1 MKTIKSVYKIGN
13 GPSSSHTVGP
23 YNAAQV
29 FKSRY
34 PDADAFR
41 VTLFGSLAF
50 TGEGHGTQKAI
61 KSAIPGAV
69 VVFDREKGNLPHPN
83 TMLFEAFKG
92 STLLGSNYIY
102 SVGGGSIRIE
112 NEESD
117 DEKEVYPQ
125 KYFSEILKICHDR
138 SLNLAQFI
146 SRMEGPSLYG
156 YLQTVWEAMKDS
168 IHRGLNAEG
177 ILPGGLGVAK
187 KAKIQDNNLLYNIV
201 RPIVD
206 FNARRSYRRFEVHG
220 QKNLPKDGALIF
232 GINHSNTLMDALVVL
247 ATSRHKKV
255 FMARGDIFAN
265 PTVAKILKF
274 NRILPLFRIRNG
286 AAAVRSNTDSI

>member
-83 TMLFEAFKG
+83 T
-92 STLLGSNYIY
+92 
-102 SVGGGSIRIE
+102 
-112 NEESD
+112 
-117 DEKEVYPQ
+117 
-125 KYFSEILKICHDR
+125 
-138 SLNLAQFI
+138 
-146 SRMEGPSLYG
+146 
-156 YLQTVWEAMKDS
+156 
-168 IHRGLNAEG
+168 
-177 ILPGGLGVAK
+177 
-187 KAKIQDNNLLYNIV
+187 
-201 RPIVD
+201 
-206 FNARRSYRRFEVHG
+206 
-220 QKNLPKDGALIF
+220 
-232 GINHSNTLMDALVVL
+232 
-247 ATSRHKKV
+247 
-255 FMARGDIFAN
+255 
-265 PTVAKILKF
+265 
-274 NRILPLFRIRNG
+274 
-286 AAAVRSNTDSI
+286 